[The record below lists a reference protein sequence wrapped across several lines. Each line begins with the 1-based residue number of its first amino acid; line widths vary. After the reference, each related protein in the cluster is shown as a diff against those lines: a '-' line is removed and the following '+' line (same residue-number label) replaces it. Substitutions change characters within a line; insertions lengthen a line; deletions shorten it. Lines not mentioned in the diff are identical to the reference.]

1 MVNIMT
7 VNFSSVKPYLLPFM
21 SRNAFSQLIRLLML
35 SLLVSIP
42 SVNAEEKKAAS
53 FASEFEA
60 LTENNLPQYVS
71 QMSHRYYS
79 QVELLGKYF
88 DLYQQ
93 RNDPRGFNV
102 WHLRGFSPNF
112 SMLDAENQLVAS
124 ANEEFLAER
133 PEKALT
139 TIFAELKDVSVN
151 LMLAFRDNDPQAF
164 KAANAKVEDH
174 SAQIAA
180 LLKAHGLDK
189 EIREISLN

>member
-1 MVNIMT
+1 
-7 VNFSSVKPYLLPFM
+7 
-21 SRNAFSQLIRLLML
+21 ML
-35 SLLVSIP
+35 SLLVSIH
-42 SVNAEEKKAAS
+42 SVQADEKKAAS

-60 LTENNLPQYVS
+60 LTEDNLPQYVS
-71 QMSHRYYS
+71 QMSQRYYN
-79 QVELLGKYF
+79 QVELLKKYF

-112 SMLDAENQLVAS
+112 SMLDAENQLVAG
-124 ANEEFLAER
+124 ANEEFLSER

>member
-1 MVNIMT
+1 
-7 VNFSSVKPYLLPFM
+7 
-21 SRNAFSQLIRLLML
+21 ML

-42 SVNAEEKKAAS
+42 SVHAEEKKAAS

-60 LTENNLPQYVS
+60 LTEDNLPQYVS
-71 QMSHRYYS
+71 QMSQRYYN

-112 SMLDAENQLVAS
+112 SMLDAENQLVAV
-124 ANEEFLAER
+124 ANQKFLAER

-164 KAANAKVEDH
+164 KAANAMVKDH